1 MKTYKNKSSNQIMRK
16 AVLKNIRK
24 SKNLN
29 HFSMEKVNILKGLGK
44 KEKQLKV
51 ILKIAMII

>member
-1 MKTYKNKSSNQIMRK
+1 MRK
-16 AVLKNIRK
+16 NVFPNIRK
-24 SKNLN
+24 LKNLN

-51 ILKIAMII
+51 ILKIMMII